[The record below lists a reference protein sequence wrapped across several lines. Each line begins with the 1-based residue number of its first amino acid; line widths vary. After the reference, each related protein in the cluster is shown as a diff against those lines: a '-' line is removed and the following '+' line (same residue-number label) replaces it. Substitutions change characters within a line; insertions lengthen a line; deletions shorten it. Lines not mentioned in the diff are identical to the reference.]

1 MILYAKGFMNVL
13 NTLNPV
19 TASEFKNMTNIHLG
33 CLAEAE
39 GSFHLNPHALAGTTM
54 NERRSFVVVPRALE

>member
-1 MILYAKGFMNVL
+1 MILNAKGFMNVL

-33 CLAEAE
+33 CLAEQ
-39 GSFHLNPHALAGTTM
+39 GQRM
-54 NERRSFVVVPRALE
+54 